1 MRRCGPPR
9 GRSRRAPPTPP
20 GAPGRPLCETAT
32 RDPELAEAALDEPAF
47 VRAGVETGDAPL
59 VGVDGADP
67 WDAAPAV
74 PSDPPLVPGTDAVGA
89 EVTDGALTAGVLGT
103 VAEGTLG
110 AVTEGTVTDDTVTP
124 GTVTPGTVIP
134 GTVTEGTVTP
144 GTVTDGVVTPG
155 TDTVSDGTVS
165 ALLARGCIA
174 NTASSASPRA
184 ATAAIQRPARCGRL
198 SVPVVCRIPIGPPLI
213 ASNTY
218 PTPTKLNR

>member
-1 MRRCGPPR
+1 M
-9 GRSRRAPPTPP
+9 
-20 GAPGRPLCETAT
+20 
-32 RDPELAEAALDEPAF
+32 
-47 VRAGVETGDAPL
+47 
-59 VGVDGADP
+59 DGADP

-74 PSDPPLVPGTDAVGA
+74 PFDPPLVPGTDDVGA
-89 EVTDGALTAGVLGT
+89 EVTEGALAAGALGT
-103 VAEGTLG
+103 VAEGT
-110 AVTEGTVTDDTVTP
+110 VTDGTVTP
-124 GTVTPGTVIP
+124 GTVTPGTVTP

-184 ATAAIQRPARCGRL
+184 ATAAVQRPARCGRL

-213 ASNTY
+213 ASSTY